1 MLTARPYQIESVQAL
16 FEVWM
21 QNQRDKV
28 PSERPLVVAPTGA
41 GKSYIIAM
49 IVKRVLA
56 KKPDARI
63 LILSHNK
70 EIVDQDATEVSKILD
85 KPIGIYSAGLGIKRF
100 LNVTCANI
108 QSIYKKKDLAE
119 SLDLILI
126 DECHRL
132 GRENDSMYRK
142 FLDSASKA
150 RICGLTA
157 TPMRMDQGSLIG
169 RDKFFNCLAYDI
181 SISELVEQKFLCPLI
196 SKAPDEV
203 DMSGVR
209 KSGSDFSIS
218 ESEERFCPKILSHCQ
233 SIISSASDRKHWLI
247 FATSIKHAKDVSET
261 LQALGIKAD
270 YISGEMLN
278 YERDLKVAAFKRG
291 EIQALVNCDILTTG
305 FNFPALDLIVL
316 LRATKSTSLYMQI
329 CGRGMRTI
337 EGKENCLVLDYGG
350 NIKRH
355 GAIDD
360 IKIKQNKET
369 KEMEIALAPIKTC
382 PECSC
387 ICGTRTLICRVCGY
401 LFPMS
406 AKLEAAPSQS
416 PIMKMQALNVSK
428 EQVFLILS
436 QEYSLKPASDKPA
449 MVTYK
454 GFGVDVSNSQVKEYI
469 MQFFCFDHQGYA
481 ASKAREAWKIFGGLS
496 PAPKSTSEAMERIS
510 ELKKVEK
517 LKAKKDGKFWRITK
531 IKFAPEL
538 THDEYMEK
546 VANEYPF

>member
-1 MLTARPYQIESVQAL
+1 MLTARPYQTESVQAL
-16 FEVWM
+16 FEVWI

-56 KKPDARI
+56 KKLDARI

-85 KPIGIYSAGLGIKRF
+85 KPIGIYSAGLGMKRF

-108 QSIYKKKDLAE
+108 QSIYKKKELAE

-169 RDKFFNCLAYDI
+169 RDKFFNALAYDI

-203 DMSGVR
+203 DMTGVK

-218 ESEERFCPKILSHCQ
+218 ESEERFCPKTLSHCQ
-233 SIISSASDRKHWLI
+233 SIVTNSANRNHWLI
-247 FATSIKHAKDVSET
+247 FTTSIKHAKDVSET

-270 YISGEMLN
+270 YITGEMLN

-291 EIQALVNCDILTTG
+291 NIQALVNCDILTTG

-329 CGRGMRTI
+329 CGRGMRTL

-369 KEMEIALAPIKTC
+369 KEIELVLAPIKTC
-382 PECSC
+382 PECAC
-387 ICGTRTLICRVCGY
+387 ICGTRTLVCRVCGY
-401 LFPMS
+401 IFPMT
-406 AKLEAAPSQS
+406 AKLESVPSRS
-416 PIMKMQALNVSK
+416 PIMVSAK
-428 EQVFLILS
+428 APEADQTFLIVN
-436 QEYSLKPASDKPA
+436 QEFSLKPASEKPA

-454 GFGVDVSNSQVKEYI
+454 ALGVDASNSQIKEYI

-481 ASKAREAWKIFGGLS
+481 ASKAREAWTTFGGIS
-496 PAPKSTSEAMERIS
+496 PAPKSTSEAMERIL

-531 IKFAPEL
+531 IKFMPEI